1 MESNELLRRCAAS
14 PEAGEWGLLV
24 QCFGERVEQGVR
36 RVLRQAGHARG
47 AEDLQDFVQEV
58 YCRLLQGQGR
68 ALRGFRGR
76 TQAEASSYLGRLA
89 ENVTRDALRRGRA
102 EKRRLDGPAPE
113 LSLLAARVADRSPG
127 PEELLLRGERRRFFR
142 SCCRAVLPARTARR
156 DTWILVRVFL
166 DGWSSSE
173 IAAAC
178 GGRLAA
184 ASVNSLVSRTRQ
196 RLAARGLQL
205 PERCRG

>member
-1 MESNELLRRCAAS
+1 MESSELLRRCAAS

-36 RVLRQAGHARG
+36 RVLRQAGHART

-58 YCRLLQGQGR
+58 YCRLLQGRGK

-89 ENVTRDALRRGRA
+89 ENVTRDALRRSRA
-102 EKRRLDGPAPE
+102 EKRKFDDPA
-113 LSLLAARVADRSPG
+113 LGLGGQAHRVADRSAG
-127 PEELLLRGERRRFFR
+127 PEELLLQAERRRSVR
-142 SCCRAVLPARTARR
+142 SCCRAVLPPRTVRR
-156 DTWILVRVFL
+156 DSWILVRVFL
-166 DGWSSSE
+166 DGWSSTE

-196 RLAARGLQL
+196 RLAARGLVL
-205 PERCRG
+205 PERSRG

>member
-1 MESNELLRRCAAS
+1 MESGELLRRCAAS
-14 PEAGEWGLLV
+14 PEAGEWGMLV
-24 QCFGERVEQGVR
+24 QFFGERVEQGVR
-36 RVLRQAGHARG
+36 RVLRQAGHAR
-47 AEDLQDFVQEV
+47 AADDLQDFVQEV
-58 YCRLLQGQGR
+58 YCRLLQGRGK

-89 ENVTRDALRRGRA
+89 ENVTRDALRRSRA
-102 EKRRLDGPAPE
+102 EKRKFDDPA
-113 LSLLAARVADRSPG
+113 LGLGGQAARVADRSAG
-127 PEELLLRGERRRFFR
+127 PEEALLQAERRRSFL
-142 SCCRAVLPARTARR
+142 SCCRAVLPARTMRR

-166 DGWSSSE
+166 DGWSSTE

-196 RLAARGLQL
+196 RLAARGLVL
-205 PERCRG
+205 PDRGRG

>member
-24 QCFGERVEQGVR
+24 ERFGERVEQGVR
-36 RVLRQAGHARG
+36 RVLRQAGYAR
-47 AEDLQDFVQEV
+47 AADDLHDFVQEV
-58 YCRLLQGQGR
+58 YCRLLQEGGK

-102 EKRRLDGPAPE
+102 EKRKLDRPALGFGP
-113 LSLLAARVADRSPG
+113 LTARVVDRSPG
-127 PEELLLRGERRRFFR
+127 PEDLLLQAERRRSFG
-142 SCCRAVLPARTARR
+142 SCCRAVVPARTARR
-156 DTWILVRVFL
+156 DTWILIRVFL
-166 DGWSSSE
+166 DGWSSTE
-173 IAAAC
+173 VAAAC

-184 ASVNSLVSRTRQ
+184 ASVNSLVTRTRQ
-196 RLAARGLQL
+196 RLAAQGLHL
-205 PERCRG
+205 PERSRK